1 MLMRIWRRACD
12 GKHAFLLAQRIKPN
26 PALSCGQPSL
36 SRLAAGLPLLSAS
49 REPTTLL
56 TILLDDVLARCD
68 KLCEALELVPR
79 HSPVPSALQSE
90 VSLEMCVEVLLER
103 DVAHEAHAAECAV
116 KLDS

>member
-1 MLMRIWRRACD
+1 MR
-12 GKHAFLLAQRIKPN
+12 
-26 PALSCGQPSL
+26 PSL
-36 SRLAAGLPLLSAS
+36 SRLAAELPLLPAS

-79 HSPVPSALQSE
+79 HRPIPAFLQSE
-90 VSLEMCVEVLLER
+90 VSLEVCVEVLLER

-116 KLDS
+116 KLDSREDFDLGCLRGANCQNNGKVRG